1 MSPRTSRRA
10 PDPLPDF
17 VEPMLATLW
26 PAGFDDPDWLYEVKW
41 DGFRVETVVDGDR
54 VTMWTRGRQDAARY
68 FGPFLAPPTW
78 LGAKT
83 AILDGEVVGL
93 DRDGEPDFALLQAG
107 LREAAGGQ
115 LVYQVFDLLY
125 VDGTSLLDQPLDDR
139 KARLAEVLRPDQRV
153 RFSEHVVGEGLA
165 FLEVARRR
173 RLEGVMAKHRRSPYL
188 PGKRTDRWRKLK
200 IRPEQELVVGGFA
213 RGLGSAADLGALS
226 VGVYEDGRLRYAGKV
241 GAGFN
246 NTARRAELL
255 ELLEPLVRETTPFDP
270 PPPRRLQSGV
280 LWVEPK
286 VVIRAELAGWTSNGI
301 VRQASYKGLDIGKE
315 AAKVVR
321 EVPGKR

>member
-1 MSPRTSRRA
+1 MSPRA
-10 PDPLPDF
+10 KDPLPEF
-17 VEPMLATLW
+17 VDPMLATLW
-26 PAGFDDPDWLYEVKW
+26 PAGFDDPDWLYEIKW

-54 VTMWTRGRQDAARY
+54 VTMWTRGQQDAARY

-78 LGAKT
+78 LAAET

-93 DRDGEPDFALLQAG
+93 DRDGEPDFSLLQAD
-107 LREAAGGQ
+107 LRDAAGGQ

-125 VDGTSLLDQPLDDR
+125 VDGTSLLEQPLEDR
-139 KARLAEVLRPDQRV
+139 KARLAAVLRPDPRV

-165 FLEVARRR
+165 FLEVARQR

-188 PGKRTDRWRKLK
+188 PGKRSDRWRKFK

-226 VGVYEDGRLRYAGKV
+226 IGVYEDGRLRYAGKV

-246 NTARRAELL
+246 NASRRAELL
-255 ELLEPLVRETTPFDP
+255 QLLEPLVRETTPFDP
-270 PPPRRLQSGV
+270 PPPRRLQAGV

-301 VRQASYKGLDIGKE
+301 VRQASYKGLDIGKDPP
-315 AAKVVR
+315 KVVR